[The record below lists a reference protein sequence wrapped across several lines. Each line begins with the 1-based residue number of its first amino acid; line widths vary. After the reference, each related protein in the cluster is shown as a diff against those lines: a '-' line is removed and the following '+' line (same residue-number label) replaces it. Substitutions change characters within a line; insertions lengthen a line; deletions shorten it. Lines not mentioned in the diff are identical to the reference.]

1 MDKSNKT
8 ILIIAGVIIF
18 LYILMSWLAPKP
30 LDWTPSYN
38 TKDKI
43 PMGMYVLNREIDS
56 FFNTYVERSKVSV
69 NEYFYEGVF
78 EDSILYDYN
87 LLYINKYLKWNPE
100 EITKVCRF
108 VREGNSAFISTI
120 QMPEDLQ
127 DSLKIDVT
135 GIDYFPQSM
144 MFSETMTVSLADTCL
159 EMAKVTHH
167 KGVSG
172 SYFAAY
178 DTAHTKVL
186 GHVEKMDKTFTNFIA
201 MRYGMGMFYVHLEPA
216 VFTNYFLLEGEHHH
230 YGETVLSYI
239 PSHQDVI
246 WSLNN
251 QTSKVISDSPY
262 RFILSQP
269 ALKWAWY
276 LLIAGTLLF
285 VVFNIRRSQRAIKS
299 IHIPVNTSVEFA
311 RTIGNMYY
319 QEGDIRNVMHNKI
332 IFLMERIRSEYHIS
346 TEKTDEKFI
355 HILHLRSGKD
365 QKIIEK
371 MMFLVNKHLDTD
383 YTCTVDDLSRL
394 NTAIENFYK

>member
-18 LYILMSWLAPKP
+18 LYILISWLAPKP

-56 FFNTYVERSKVSV
+56 FFYTYVERSKVSV
-69 NEYFYEGVF
+69 NDYFYEGIF
-78 EDSILYDYN
+78 EDSVLYDYN
-87 LLYINKYLKWNPE
+87 LLYINKDLKWNQE

-108 VREGNSAFISTI
+108 VQEGNSAFISTI
-120 QMPEDLQ
+120 HLPDELK
-127 DSLKIDVT
+127 DSLKIEFT
-135 GIDYFPQSM
+135 GKDFFPQMM
-144 MFSETMTVSLADTCL
+144 MFFDTITVNLADTCL
-159 EMAKVTHH
+159 EMASVTHF
-167 KGVSG
+167 KGISG
-172 SYFAAY
+172 SYFTAY
-178 DTAHTKVL
+178 DTTYTKVL
-186 GHVEKMDKTFTNFIA
+186 GHVERMHNKDANFIA
-201 MRYGMGMFYVHLEPA
+201 VRYGRGVFYLHLEPA
-216 VFTNYFLLEGEHHH
+216 VFTNYFLLEGDHH
-230 YGETVLSYI
+230 YYAASALSYI
-239 PSHQDVI
+239 PSYQEVI
-246 WSLNN
+246 WSLHN

-276 LLIAGTLLF
+276 LLIAGTLFF

-319 QEGDIRNVMHNKI
+319 QEGDIRNVMHSKI

-346 TEKTDEKFI
+346 TEKTDDKFI

-371 MMFLVNKHLDTD
+371 LMFLVNKHLDTD